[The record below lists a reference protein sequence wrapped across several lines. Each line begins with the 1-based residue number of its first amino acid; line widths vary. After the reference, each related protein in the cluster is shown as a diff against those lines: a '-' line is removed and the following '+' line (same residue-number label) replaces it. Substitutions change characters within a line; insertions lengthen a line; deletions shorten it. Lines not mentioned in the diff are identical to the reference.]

1 MYRFGFFERLYGH
14 HIGLM
19 YFGLFV
25 FRLQVQVCQGVV
37 VLSCIVIRPTLPSEL
52 AIILDG
58 TSSNPLEPH
67 PDGRSSNLRL
77 KDLPRA
83 RLEPATQWVTSGLPT
98 TVLFPPPYL
107 LSMSPS
113 HSKNFVNVEA
123 FFVRFYGMRISL
135 SIKR

>member
-25 FRLQVQVCQGVV
+25 SRLQVQVCHGVIA
-37 VLSCIVIRPTLPSEL
+37 LSCIVIRPTLPSEL

-58 TSSNPLEPH
+58 TSSNPLEPN

-77 KDLPRA
+77 KDLPRV
-83 RLEPATQWVTSGLPT
+83 RLEPATQWVTSGIPT
-98 TVLFPPPYL
+98 TVLL
-107 LSMSPS
+107 LSSLLLSSLLLLFFLPCINS
-113 HSKNFVNVEA
+113 DQNLFV
-123 FFVRFYGMRISL
+123 
-135 SIKR
+135 KHT